1 VPRLKSL
8 PRAELIELDPY
19 FAPDCLGELKW
30 L

>member
-1 VPRLKSL
+1 MKIL

-19 FAPDCLGELKW
+19 FAPDCLGELKR